1 MVVRKG
7 IIALL
12 AFVLAL
18 HAGFG
23 GGIAQTQA
31 AIQTPC
37 CGTNCPAPLSATDRS
52 CCQAQTSNSAVEAI
66 SAKPGLPSFKRF
78 AAFIHPRVVIF
89 ASAPTLARKSVLM
102 DS

>member
-37 CGTNCPAPLSATDRS
+37 CGTNCPVPLSANDRS
-52 CCQAQTSNSAVEAI
+52 CCQAETPTSGVEAI
-66 SAKPGLPSFKRF
+66 SAKPSLPTAKPV
-78 AAFIHPRVVIF
+78 AAVIHPRVVIF
-89 ASAPTLARKSVLM
+89 ASMPSRARKSILT